1 MESIS
6 IENGR
11 RNIGVERGEGGR
23 RGEYYFPVHQEEM
36 NFRLGVW
43 KERRS

>member
-11 RNIGVERGEGGR
+11 RNIGEKKEREKKGGK
-23 RGEYYFPVHQEEM
+23 YYFPVHQEEM

-43 KERRS
+43 KERS